1 MYPQRIL
8 LLPENFLRW
17 SDFIGDGMLGQLRE
31 QTDFL
36 VEYRAHTIGNV
47 LLMCSVDCYTLFA
60 VAVVAANFQTGAVV
74 FVLVLNA
81 KGRSKFFL
89 NPQTFFPVSVRNCS
103 IAAFSIGFPSIIMI
117 MQAPFVIGIVSSYLL
132 FILKNSRKSPII

>member
-60 VAVVAANFQTGAVV
+60 VAVVAAGFFAGTV
-74 FVLVLNA
+74 VLVL
-81 KGRSKFFL
+81 
-89 NPQTFFPVSVRNCS
+89 V
-103 IAAFSIGFPSIIMI
+103 
-117 MQAPFVIGIVSSYLL
+117 LL
-132 FILKNSRKSPII
+132 AELGGKLLLDA